1 MPHELVVTIRLECLG
16 DVSRDVVY
24 GIVYLSAEPAL
35 LGDRRVSR
43 QLPNFLAELRS
54 EFEDNNT
61 CTTGAS
67 HAWGSSSARAPCGST
82 T

>member
-1 MPHELVVTIRLECLG
+1 MVTIRFECLG

-24 GIVYLSAEPAL
+24 GIVYLPAQPAL

-43 QLPNFLAELRS
+43 QLPDFLAELRR
-54 EFEDNNT
+54 EFEDNNA
-61 CTTGAS
+61 CTTRAS
-67 HAWGSSSARAPCGST
+67 HAWGSSSARAPPGST